1 MDKLSPQIEPCLN
14 QFQLPPLQ
22 KLLLMLPA
30 RSRTD
35 RLEFHLLFPQ
45 LDCGE
50 NLQGKSRARG
60 LKGLP
65 ACWKEAC
72 YKCQWSV
79 PSLSQKNSLGFKFCL
94 FWFHTV
100 SEDEENASGLGP
112 IVRLPPP
119 PQCLR
124 LPLTTFCLLKTD
136 TKIHISKQ
144 SLSLGMDVRNKCTHP
159 RLGTLVSSLR
169 YLLPEA
175 TLDASSLL
183 LTSSLPLPCS
193 GPIGEGRGGRRVTVK
208 ATPKTKPLRTGWG
221 NKKFKLIWFQGC
233 LDGAVG

>member
-119 PQCLR
+119 PAVSQAASDHFLSPQNRYKNPHFKTITITGNGCEKQMYASQIRDSCLF
-124 LPLTTFCLLKTD
+124 PQIF
-136 TKIHISKQ
+136 
-144 SLSLGMDVRNKCTHP
+144 
-159 RLGTLVSSLR
+159 
-169 YLLPEA
+169 A
-175 TLDASSLL
+175 A
-183 LTSSLPLPCS
+183 
-193 GPIGEGRGGRRVTVK
+193 
-208 ATPKTKPLRTGWG
+208 
-221 NKKFKLIWFQGC
+221 
-233 LDGAVG
+233 